1 MNWTDLSSIQ
11 KSEQAVQMTEV
22 NGYTYSQAAQALGTT
37 RTAVA
42 GAIDRARMRA
52 GNPPRPP
59 RPPRTTPENRKP
71 SKAGTTA
78 KLRGSTAIAQ
88 EKARRARAKAL
99 AITELDPPAEEATT
113 GRRLLASEI
122 WQPLPGSTPV
132 GLMERTGCTWAVSEN
147 PTMFCNEPG
156 VDARF
161 HWCPTHYAIGN
172 RPIVDGAKKRVA
184 PKPKTLK
191 GLTS

>member
-1 MNWTDLSSIQ
+1 MNWTELNSLQ
-11 KSEQAVQMTEV
+11 KTDQAEHLIAK
-22 NGYTYSQAAQALGTT
+22 GYTYSQAAKALGTT
-37 RTAVA
+37 KNAVA
-42 GAIDRARMRA
+42 GALDRGVMRTSSYL
-52 GNPPRPP
+52 PRPP

-99 AITELDPPAEEATT
+99 ATPEIDPPAEEATT

-132 GLMERTGCTWAVSEN
+132 GLMERTGCTWAVGEN
-147 PTMFCNEPG
+147 PTLFCNEPG
-156 VDARF
+156 VDDRF

-184 PKPKTLK
+184 PKPKVIK